1 MADLAQIW
9 SDLDTD
15 MQIAVE
21 SFKEEAQ
28 KMRAGSVNIDALKN
42 IQVTAYG
49 SVMPLYQMASISTPS
64 AATAVITPW
73 DKGNVQAIADAVQA
87 EMKGEVMPSVK
98 DSSIYLNFPALT
110 QEKKEEY
117 TKILKDRSENFRQGL
132 RDIRQTAKSK
142 LEEMKKDGELP
153 EDALFKALED
163 LDETTK
169 KFTEQIN
176 DIYEKKR
183 ELLIK

>member
-1 MADLAQIW
+1 MADLAQVW
-9 SDLDTD
+9 SDVDTD
-15 MQIAVE
+15 MQLAVE

-28 KMRAGSVNIDALKN
+28 KMRAGSVNMDAIKN

-49 SVMPLYQMASISTPS
+49 ATMPLYQVATISAPS

-73 DKGNVQAIADAVQA
+73 DKGNIKAVADAVQA
-87 EMKGEVMPSVK
+87 DMKGEVMPSVK
-98 DSSIYLNFPALT
+98 EDAIYLNFPPLT

-117 TKILKDRSENFRQGL
+117 TKLLKDRSENYRQGL

-142 LEEMKKDGELP
+142 LEELKKDGDLP
-153 EDALFKALED
+153 EDDFFKSIED

-169 KFTEQIN
+169 KFTDQIN
-176 DIYEKKR
+176 DIYEQKR
-183 ELLIK
+183 ELLLR

>member
-1 MADLAQIW
+1 MADLAKIW

-21 SFKEEAQ
+21 SFREEAQ

-42 IQVTAYG
+42 IQVSAYG
-49 SVMPLYQMASISTPS
+49 SALPLYQMASISTPS

-73 DKGNVQAIADAVQA
+73 DKRNVQPIADAIQA
-87 EMKGEVMPSVK
+87 EMKGEVTPSVK
-98 DSSIYLNFPALT
+98 DSSIYLNFPLLT

-142 LEEMKKDGELP
+142 FEELKKEGELP

>member
-9 SDLDTD
+9 SDVDLD
-15 MQIAVE
+15 MQLAVE

-28 KMRAGSVNIDALKN
+28 KMRAGSVNMDTLKN

-49 SVMPLYQMASISTPS
+49 SVVPLYQVATISAPS
-64 AATAVITPW
+64 VATAIISPW
-73 DKGNVQAIADAVQA
+73 DKGNIKAVADAVTN

-98 DSSIYLNFPALT
+98 DDAIYLNFPPLT

-117 TKILKDRSENFRQGL
+117 TKILKDRSENYRQGL

-142 LEEMKKDGELP
+142 LEELKKDGGLP

-183 ELLIK
+183 EQLLR

>member
-42 IQVTAYG
+42 IQVSAYG
-49 SVMPLYQMASISTPS
+49 SAMQLYQMASISTPS

-73 DKGNVQAIADAVQA
+73 DKGNVQPIADAIQA
-87 EMKGEVMPSVK
+87 EMKGEVTPSVK
-98 DSSIYLNFPALT
+98 DSSIYLNFPLLT

-142 LEEMKKDGELP
+142 FEELKKEGELP

-163 LDETTK
+163 LDETTE